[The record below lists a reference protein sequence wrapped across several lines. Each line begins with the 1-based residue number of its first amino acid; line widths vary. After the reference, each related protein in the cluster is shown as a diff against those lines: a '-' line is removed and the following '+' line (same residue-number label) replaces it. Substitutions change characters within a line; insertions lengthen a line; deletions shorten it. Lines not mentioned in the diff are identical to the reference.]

1 MSVHQKEKPYR
12 VLESVHANYRETE
25 LWISCVLI
33 SLFNV
38 KQSNEVLATVGKKS
52 SGSPKSGN
60 VTSVYQSRVKALH
73 CRTYTRTLRTLRTS
87 IIAIQT
93 GDKSSM
99 KSIRNRRTLVLSPG
113 SGWRSSLFQQELNT
127 TTRWEMHPYDHG
139 MNGIHLSLFSVRE
152 RLRIAER
159 KTVDIGK

>member
-25 LWISCVLI
+25 LWVSCVLI
-33 SLFNV
+33 SLLNV

-52 SGSPKSGN
+52 SGGPNSGN

-73 CRTYTRTLRTLRTS
+73 CRTYTRTLRTS

-93 GDKSSM
+93 GDKPSV
-99 KSIRNRRTLVLSPG
+99 KSIGTHRTLVLSPG
-113 SGWRSSLFQQELNT
+113 SGWCSSLF
-127 TTRWEMHPYDHG
+127 
-139 MNGIHLSLFSVRE
+139 
-152 RLRIAER
+152 
-159 KTVDIGK
+159 